1 MGQGSCHFFYL
12 LFLRHF
18 VVVSIYTLFVIST
31 YCCNQYTLQTSRQ
44 LDSWSCTAY
53 LFAGGDGDVGVVLV
67 CFCVLFVLVK
77 WFNFRNILCVSLC
90 FCLLAC
96 LSPLSLFLS
105 LSSVFSVCLH
115 FFDSFFPWRDDI
127 NQLRKAFFFFFVQEK
142 EKYK

>member
-1 MGQGSCHFFYL
+1 MVNGSGQLSFFYL

-53 LFAGGDGDVGVVLV
+53 LFAGGDDDVGVVLV

-96 LSPLSLFLS
+96 LSPLSLSFS
-105 LSSVFSVCLH
+105 LSRLCSLSVCISLIL
-115 FFDSFFPWRDDI
+115 SFREEMTSI
-127 NQLRKAFFFFFVQEK
+127 S
-142 EKYK
+142 